1 MGFLDSLKRGLQRSR
16 EAINE
21 IFYMGGEV
29 DEDFWEDLEDTLVM
43 GDMGAEVAMRV
54 TDDLREQAAR
64 ENLSRA
70 EQLRDALAR
79 RLAAE
84 FPEAGRDPFSD
95 LPSTVLFV
103 GINGTGKTTMAR
115 ILAKAQKEAVDIIA
129 KAHGAVSSE
138 RHKAMIEL
146 SGSVVDLSVEIAS
159 KIIGN
164 DLTEEQQRRLAEK
177 YLAEVGT
184 PNGN

>member
-1 MGFLDSLKRGLQRSR
+1 MGLLDSLRSGLQRSR

-70 EQLRDALAR
+70 EQLRDAS
-79 RLAAE
+79 LAAVRPLNVTVSSL
-84 FPEAGRDPFSD
+84 PEA
-95 LPSTVLFV
+95 
-103 GINGTGKTTMAR
+103 K
-115 ILAKAQKEAVDIIA
+115 
-129 KAHGAVSSE
+129 VSSD
-138 RHKAMIEL
+138 ATL
-146 SGSVVDLSVEIAS
+146 
-159 KIIGN
+159 
-164 DLTEEQQRRLAEK
+164 
-177 YLAEVGT
+177 
-184 PNGN
+184 